1 MTFNKLNLTYSLD
14 IQTEI
19 EVKGWKFY
27 LEILEVIKD
36 RDMGVNYI

>member
-1 MTFNKLNLTYSLD
+1 MTFSKLNLTYSLD
-14 IQTEI
+14 IQMEI

-27 LEILEVIKD
+27 LKILEVIKD